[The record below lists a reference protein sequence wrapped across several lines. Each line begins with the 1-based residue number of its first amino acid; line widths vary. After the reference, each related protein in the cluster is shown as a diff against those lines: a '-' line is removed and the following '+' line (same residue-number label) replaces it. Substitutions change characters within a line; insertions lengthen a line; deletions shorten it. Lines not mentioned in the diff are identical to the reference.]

1 MTEGGCP
8 VPYRLVKWAILLLP
22 PLAVGLWE
30 YVRHEFL
37 LPYLSM
43 EAGNWLTPILVF
55 AVSIVFL
62 RPLLRLLERMQ
73 RDLHRAQVEKAAL
86 EERANLARELHDG
99 IAQTLFWLAVKLDRF
114 GQTLTP
120 EQEAAFHQIR
130 QTVRQLSDDVR
141 QAIAN
146 LQVSA
151 SGNTQGWQ
159 LTVQNLVD
167 RLRAETDLDVTVDW
181 SLPETRLS
189 TREKVELIACLREAL
204 ANVRKHAE
212 ARSVRI
218 WCGETKQGWALVVE
232 DDGQGFTGDP
242 LSCPDGFGLKILRE
256 RAERM
261 GWTLRLSRDGGRTR
275 FEVRREEPA

>member
-1 MTEGGCP
+1 M
-8 VPYRLVKWAILLLP
+8 PYWLVKGSILLLP

-43 EAGNWLTPILVF
+43 ETGNWLTPFLVF
-55 AVSIVFL
+55 AVSLVFL

-99 IAQTLFWLAVKLDRF
+99 IAQTLFWLSVKLDRF
-114 GQTLTP
+114 GNAVTP
-120 EQEAAFHQIR
+120 DQAGTYQQIR

-151 SGNTQGWQ
+151 SGDAQGWQ
-159 LTVQNLVD
+159 QTVQNLVD

-204 ANVRKHAE
+204 ANVRKHAQ
-212 ARSVRI
+212 AKSVRI
-218 WCGETKQGWALVVE
+218 WCGETSQGWGLVVD
-232 DDGQGFTGDP
+232 DDGRGFAGDP
-242 LSCPDGFGLKILRE
+242 FSRPDGFGLKILRE

-261 GWTLRLSRDGGRTR
+261 GWALRLSRDGGRTR
-275 FEVRREEPA
+275 LEVRKEGPT